1 MVNKH
6 LIGKQILEIEI
17 NSSQEAYAIQQK
29 MSQLIW
35 KELTPRMNTLFD
47 TIVGEDQV
55 VYFDSIKIDIG
66 YINPNNLDPNKIIN
80 KIIELLEDKIRKG
93 IPNISSK
100 TDINHFKDNRYID
113 KRREYFNKQKEINK
127 DTSLS
132 KKQLQNQKD
141 KGTLSNTYVNKT
153 NDIDGKTPDKIA
165 SQPLRQY
172 YFNAWLYWLE
182 KGTLPSYSI
191 IPEDN
196 WISLVLE
203 TLVLDTNAVTQ
214 LKTKIKNITVAL
226 QRLVVQHTSED
237 LKSIVE
243 IYTGFSQTE
252 IIKFF
257 KEIETVF
264 KQTSVTNI
272 TSIPF
277 RTLEIEMWK
286 QILEITILKTQKTD
300 SISLIKQAIQHLISG
315 KVIDKKEWDQ
325 ILNRIINTNKNRSFS
340 VLKEIYK
347 EETVTGINKQSTVNQ
362 YKKHTE
368 AIMQQD
374 AEEESSFPETE
385 MESPQ
390 FFSNAGVVLLH
401 PFLNSFFKKLGL
413 LEGKNFKDDT
423 AKSKAVILLHFLA
436 TAEEHPREYEM
447 VLPKFLCEM
456 PANMPLDH
464 TIQITKEE
472 KKEANSLLQA
482 AITHWGALGSTS
494 PDGLREGFLIRE
506 GKLEKEQTGWRLLVE
521 QKTLDILLDRLP
533 WSISILKLPWMS
545 EMLHVD
551 WR

>member
-1 MVNKH
+1 MANKH
-6 LIGKQILEIEI
+6 LIGKQIMEIEI

-35 KELTPRMNTLFD
+35 KELTPRMNALFD

-55 VYFDSIKIDIG
+55 LYFDSIEIDIG
-66 YINPNNLDPNKIIN
+66 YINPNNLDTNKIIN
-80 KIIELLEDKIRKG
+80 KIIELLEYKIRKE

-100 TDINHFKDNRYID
+100 TDTYNFKENIYIN
-113 KRREYFNKQKEINK
+113 KRREYFNKQKQINK
-127 DTSLS
+127 YTSHS
-132 KKQLQNQKD
+132 KEELQSQKD
-141 KGTLSNTYVNKT
+141 KDTLSNTYVNKT
-153 NDIDGKTPDKIA
+153 NDIDDKKPDKIT

-203 TLVLDTNAVTQ
+203 TLVLDTDAVTQ
-214 LKTKIKNITVAL
+214 LKTKIKSTTVVL

-252 IIKFF
+252 IIKFL

-272 TSIPF
+272 TPIPF
-277 RTLEIEMWK
+277 RTLEIELWK
-286 QILEITILKTQKTD
+286 QILEITILKTQKVD
-300 SISLIKQAIQHLISG
+300 SISLIKQAIQLLVIS
-315 KVIDKKEWDQ
+315 KVIDKKEWNQ
-325 ILNRIINTNKNRSFS
+325 ILNRIINTNKDTSFS

-347 EETVTGINKQSTVNQ
+347 EETVTGINKESIVNQ
-362 YKKHTE
+362 HEKDTK
-368 AIMQQD
+368 AILQQ
-374 AEEESSFPETE
+374 ETKEESSFVETI

-401 PFLNSFFKKLGL
+401 PFLNSFFKKLDL

-436 TAEEHPREYEM
+436 TAEEYPREYEM

-456 PANMPLDH
+456 PVNMPLDH

-472 KKEANSLLQA
+472 KEEANNLLQA

-506 GKLEKEQTGWRLLVE
+506 GKLEKEQTGWRLFVE

-533 WSISILKLPWMS
+533 WGISILKLPWMS
-545 EMLHVD
+545 EMLNVE

>member
-17 NSSQEAYAIQQK
+17 NSSQQAYAIQQK

-35 KELTPRMNTLFD
+35 KELIPKMNALFD

-55 VYFDSIKIDIG
+55 LYFDSIEIDIG
-66 YINPNNLDPNKIIN
+66 YINPNNLDTNKIIN
-80 KIIELLEDKIRKG
+80 KIIKLLEDEIRKETT
-93 IPNISSK
+93 NITAK
-100 TDINHFKDNRYID
+100 IDTNNFKQNT
-113 KRREYFNKQKEINK
+113 YFNKQKEINK
-127 DTSLS
+127 DTSLP
-132 KKQLQNQKD
+132 KEEIQNQKN

-153 NDIDGKTPDKIA
+153 NYIDGKNPDKIT

-214 LKTKIKNITVAL
+214 LKTKIEDIPVSL

-252 IIKFF
+252 IIKFL
-257 KEIETVF
+257 KEIETIF
-264 KQTSVTNI
+264 KQTPITNI
-272 TSIPF
+272 IPISF
-277 RTLEIEMWK
+277 RALEIVIWK
-286 QILEITILKTQKTD
+286 QIFEMTILKMQKTD
-300 SISLIKQAIQHLISG
+300 SIPLLKQAIQFLISSNF
-315 KVIDKKEWDQ
+315 IDKKEWNQ
-325 ILNRIINTNKNRSFS
+325 ILNQIINTNKDTSFS

-347 EETVTGINKQSTVNQ
+347 EETVIRINKESIVNQ
-362 YKKHTE
+362 HKKNTE
-368 AIMQQD
+368 AILQQETKD
-374 AEEESSFPETE
+374 TSSFVETV

-390 FFSNAGVVLLH
+390 FFSNAGVVVLH
-401 PFLNSFFKKLGL
+401 PFLNSFFKKLDL
-413 LEGKNFKDDT
+413 IEGKNFKDNA

-436 TAEEHPREYEM
+436 TGEEHPREYEM

-456 PANMPLDH
+456 PVNMPLDH

-472 KKEANSLLQA
+472 KEEADNLLQA
-482 AITHWGALGSTS
+482 AISHWGALGSTS
-494 PDGLREGFLIRE
+494 PDGLREGFLGRE
-506 GKLEKEQTGWRLLVE
+506 GKLEKEQTGWRLFVE

-545 EMLHVD
+545 EMLNVE